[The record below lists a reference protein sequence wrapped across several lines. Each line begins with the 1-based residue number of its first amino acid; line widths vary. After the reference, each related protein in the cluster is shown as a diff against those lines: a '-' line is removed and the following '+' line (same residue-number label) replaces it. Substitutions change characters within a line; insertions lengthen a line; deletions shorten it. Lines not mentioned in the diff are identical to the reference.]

1 MPVKWRE
8 TLKTVLSSLREFAL
22 TVAAFGGVQVL
33 LALIIWPLIF
43 GDDPLGLSLALSLVG
58 FASWGI
64 AFAASLGG
72 RGRQSLTAITGQTMS
87 PPVSDRNLLANMQDQ
102 VTRSGCGCIL
112 LTSSL
117 IPLAIA
123 FVLRLQADLRTGL
136 DLGDIFPPMP

>member
-1 MPVKWRE
+1 MPVKWRAA
-8 TLKTVLSSLREFAL
+8 LNTVLSSLRDFAL

-33 LALIIWPLIF
+33 LSLIIWPLVF
-43 GDDPLGLSLALSLVG
+43 GNHPLGFSMALSLVG
-58 FASWGI
+58 FASWGV

-72 RGRQSLTAITGQTMS
+72 RRRQPLSAMTGQMV
-87 PPVSDRNLLANMQDQ
+87 PPPTPDRNLLANMQDQ

-123 FVLRLQADLRTGL
+123 FVLRLQSDLRQGL
-136 DLGDIFPPMP
+136 DLGEIFPPMP